1 MNSNRNDKAS
11 EDILT
16 GKGDPVPSKIPQSFP
31 VQREPSYNGALL
43 HDQLV
48 SHEQQLRGYN
58 GGTEK
63 ATNDGGASP
72 MPHTGHKKLRRGRR
86 SISVSEG
93 QVTSGGDRKLHR
105 KRSSYDLRDDF
116 QKCGEPLKPPGPDG
130 GQNNDDL
137 EGRRRRSVTM
147 TAAIPPNN
155 KGLSSTEGG

>member
-11 EDILT
+11 EGILT
-16 GKGDPVPSKIPQSFP
+16 AKGDSAPSKIPQSFP
-31 VQREPSYNGALL
+31 VQREPSYN
-43 HDQLV
+43 
-48 SHEQQLRGYN
+48 
-58 GGTEK
+58 EK
-63 ATNDGGASP
+63 ATNGGRTPP
-72 MPHTGHKKLRRGRR
+72 MQHTEHRKLRRGRR

-130 GQNNDDL
+130 VQNNDDP

-155 KGLSSTEGG
+155 KGLSDTEGG